1 MMNDLIAAVTALVGE
16 EIQRAKENHGEKYAS
31 LHEGVGVLV
40 EEVWEAGKELQMIR
54 DFEMSRLI
62 NAIRLT
68 DSQRTKGSLEL
79 VERIA
84 INAACE
90 CIQVA
95 AVARKMRE
103 GL

>member
-1 MMNDLIAAVTALVGE
+1 MMQKLIDNVTDLVGE
-16 EIQRAKENHGEKYAS
+16 ETQRAKETHGEKYAS
-31 LHEGVGVLV
+31 LHEGYGVLA
-40 EEVWEAGKELQMIR
+40 EEVQEATEAMDGFEDDLNRLLRFIR
-54 DFEMSRLI
+54 K
-62 NAIRLT
+62 NAQGEV
-68 DSQRTKGSLEL
+68 SQILSFTYDD
-79 VERIA
+79 A

>member
-1 MMNDLIAAVTALVGE
+1 MMNELIAAVTTLVCE
-16 EIQRAKENHGEKYAS
+16 ETQRAKENHGEKYAS
-31 LHEGVGVLV
+31 LHEGYGVLA
-40 EEVWEAGKELQMIR
+40 EEVWEAGKELQMI
-54 DFEMSRLI
+54 EAYKQAVLS
-62 NAIRLT
+62 AIHLDNDQIGAWLR
-68 DSQRTKGSLEL
+68 E
-79 VERIA
+79 VERAA